1 MNENTN
7 EEEILQ
13 KIERERQLV
22 ERERQL
28 VERERQLD
36 RNPSISEALKNYIN
50 KTFFPDVDGISKI
63 IIFSIELFHIAFSL
77 ISPIGFFMPPKF
89 LIYQAIGLSIVLFGW
104 LIFDGCIL
112 TILKSKFFGID
123 DPLIKVDLDFLKIMQ
138 TLFIIGALMFYIFPS
153 KAPFVF
159 LKRGVRFLDSL

>member
-1 MNENTN
+1 MKENTN
-7 EEEILQ
+7 QEEIF
-13 KIERERQLV
+13 KNRERELV
-22 ERERQL
+22 ARERE
-28 VERERQLD
+28 LD
-36 RNPSISEALKNYIN
+36 RNPSISEALKTYLN
-50 KTFFPDVDGISKI
+50 KTLFPDVGGISKI
-63 IIFSIELFHIAFSL
+63 IIFSIEIFHIMFSL

-138 TLFIIGALMFYIFPS
+138 TLFIIGALIFYIFPS